1 MAKVRLRFHATGPD
15 GRQVGPVDVD
25 VPVQLPTPTIHVF
38 RVSYYDPGRYVWD
51 FDGFVTSDGTTEPA
65 FKINGVSPTATEQV
79 AISVIACRYD
89 FEVEVGMPWSVDT
102 QPEAVYHDVPFAIP
116 QSGVVG

>member
-1 MAKVRLRFHATGPD
+1 M
-15 GRQVGPVDVD
+15 
-25 VPVQLPTPTIHVF
+25 PVQLPAREIHVL
-38 RVSYYDPGRYVWD
+38 RVSWYDPGRWVWD

-65 FKINGVSPTATEQV
+65 FKINGVSPTATEQIEI
-79 AISVIACRYD
+79 AFIACTYD
-89 FEVEVGMPWSVDT
+89 FEVEVGMPWSIET